1 MANIRLDEDIK
12 PLSEFRANVS
22 SYIQQVRETKRALVL
37 TQHGHS
43 SAVVLD
49 VAEYEHL
56 RDELETLRE
65 IHLATEQLDQGQGIS
80 HEAAKAQILS
90 ELSE

>member
-1 MANIRLDEDIK
+1 MAQIRLDEDIK

-22 SYIQQVRETKRALVL
+22 SYIQQVRETKRPLVL

-49 VAEYEHL
+49 VSEYERL
-56 RDELETLRE
+56 REELETLRD
-65 IHLATEQLDQGQGIS
+65 IHLASEQLDRGEGVS
-80 HEAAKAQILS
+80 REDVKAGILS
-90 ELSE
+90 ELA